1 MILEYINQ
9 DNQNQKYKWTSNY
22 SFGALT
28 EKYLWATKKK
38 KVTSAKDFLEWCAE
52 NGYVTKEPI

>member
-1 MILEYINQ
+1 MILEYFNQ
-9 DNQNQKYKWTSNY
+9 DNEKIKYRWSSNY

-38 KVTSAKDFLEWCAE
+38 KVTSAKNFLEWCAE
-52 NGYVTKEPI
+52 NDYIQKEEI